1 MVGWLDCLIED
12 GLSHVSGIFQAIDW
26 GYING
31 STLGVLL
38 GNLTQDCSLAR
49 LEEFQRCAKMYAKPP
64 EMQAWS

>member
-12 GLSHVSGIFQAIDW
+12 GLSHKSGIFQAIDW

-31 STLGVLL
+31 WTLGILL
-38 GNLTQDCSLAR
+38 GNLTQDFSLSR
-49 LEEFQRCAKMYAKPP
+49 LVEFQRYEKMYVKSL